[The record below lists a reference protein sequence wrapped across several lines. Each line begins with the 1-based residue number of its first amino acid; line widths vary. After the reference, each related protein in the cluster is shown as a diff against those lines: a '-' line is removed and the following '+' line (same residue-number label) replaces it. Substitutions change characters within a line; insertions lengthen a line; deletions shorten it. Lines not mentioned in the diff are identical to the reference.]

1 MLDRTIP
8 FYNTILRCD
17 HYLTKD
23 TALPNGYS
31 VVTYKPGYEK
41 AWAELEYSVGDFDSD
56 SSTLSLSSQRKVIAG
71 SESTWLGILTPVQG
85 KYLTV

>member
-17 HYLTKD
+17 HYQAKD

-41 AWAELEYSVGDFDSD
+41 AWAERERFTWVTGSTFMNVEIQQIHLLRIYSLMIHLV
-56 SSTLSLSSQRKVIAG
+56 
-71 SESTWLGILTPVQG
+71 E
-85 KYLTV
+85 